1 MQRAIFLDRDGVIN
15 KVIFRKSNNKP
26 ESPRSFEEFELFE
39 GTEDFLKRLKEEGF
53 LTIIVTNQPDIAR
66 GLTSQKTLNKM
77 HNFIKDNLSIDDIF
91 VCPHDDDSS
100 CQCRKP
106 KPGMLLQAAKKW
118 DIDLKNSF
126 FIGDTWRDVETGEN
140 VGCTTILI
148 DYPYNGKI
156 KSDFR
161 VADLKCAGKIILKNN
176 KRKGK

>member
-15 KVIFRKSNNKP
+15 KVIFRKDNNKP

-39 GTEDFLKRLKEEGF
+39 GTEDFLKRLKKEGF

-66 GLTSQKTLNKM
+66 GLTSRKTLNKM

-91 VCPHDDDSS
+91 VCPHDGDNS

-106 KPGMLLQAAKKW
+106 KLGMLLQAAKKW

-126 FIGDTWRDVETGEN
+126 FIGDTWRDVGTGEN
-140 VGCTTILI
+140 AGCTTILI
-148 DYPYNGKI
+148 DYPYNKKI

-161 VADLKCAGKIILKNN
+161 VNDLKWAGKIILKNN